1 MFFHLIFKRNCIE
14 LYTWYNVALNK
25 EAGISWHL
33 ISKHNSRLPYSWF
46 LPLDAPRSKLPVWV
60 KMIFSVNLPF
70 MLKKKKISNDFPFL
84 VELKPNF
91 SAYPSTS
98 FTFRPQLSFEAM
110 STSVL
115 LWDVYTLTCWVRQPR
130 DLFSSPD
137 SEKFCLYGL
146 WELALP
152 RKRICLFSSLE
163 PIRSWKITSS
173 ISSLKSFLIVLR

>member
-1 MFFHLIFKRNCIE
+1 M
-14 LYTWYNVALNK
+14 
-25 EAGISWHL
+25 
-33 ISKHNSRLPYSWF
+33 PYSWF

-70 MLKKKKISNDFPFL
+70 MLKKISNDFSLL

-98 FTFRPQLSFEAM
+98 FTFRSQLSFEAM

-115 LWDVYTLTCWVRQPR
+115 LWDVYTLMCWVQQPR

-146 WELALP
+146 WEVALP

-163 PIRSWKITSS
+163 SICSWKITSS
-173 ISSLKSFLIVLR
+173 ISSLKSFLIVRR